1 MFASNVMHIPMLC
14 CRILPGS
21 VGDPPW
27 FEKFVLECVASEKR
41 SCEGLSLSICGVAMV
56 ETAQIWRRSGWE
68 LTRKLLTFYFAYVSL
83 QGCGQLSAVTVKTF
97 AAFEMNRLACRGS
110 EGKSISVQGCMSHLF
125 LSRPPSYSRPKGTKA
140 TKVERF
146 RIYTRVKM
154 LSVIDCNTS
163 SN

>member
-1 MFASNVMHIPMLC
+1 MPVCGRKVASRLHASDTCRRDVGLYGSEVGNNPGIRDTAC
-14 CRILPGS
+14 CEVLLLLFSIRLHSCLRSCWSQVRSGS

-27 FEKFVLECVASEKR
+27 FEKFVLECAASEKR

-68 LTRKLLTFYFAYVSL
+68 FTRKLLTFYFAYVSL

-110 EGKSISVQGCMSHLF
+110 EGKSISV
-125 LSRPPSYSRPKGTKA
+125 
-140 TKVERF
+140 
-146 RIYTRVKM
+146 
-154 LSVIDCNTS
+154 
-163 SN
+163 